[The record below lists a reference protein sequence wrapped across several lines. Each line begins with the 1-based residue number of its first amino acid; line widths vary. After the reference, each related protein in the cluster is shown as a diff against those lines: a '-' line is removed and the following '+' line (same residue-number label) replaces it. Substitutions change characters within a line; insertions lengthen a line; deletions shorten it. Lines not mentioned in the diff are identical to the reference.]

1 MRRPAR
7 RRPEPGNLDSFLD
20 VMTNT
25 VGVLIFV
32 LLFVTLAAADATVLV
47 RTPLRSETEKRPI
60 YFEASGGRVIY
71 LELRAGNE
79 AVDDFFDALP
89 PIRWYNVRSVL
100 ARMEAFETRT
110 PNYTIDFSGSP
121 LAGGMGIRW
130 RARPGVGDTVTVVKD
145 STSTFQQVLRSLD
158 PDTAYLAFIVRPD
171 GVESFRAARKAATK
185 RGVASGWEPFE
196 HGHDLVFRSGGR
208 SVGVQ

>member
-1 MRRPAR
+1 VRRVLR

-60 YFEASGGRVIY
+60 YFEAVGGRVIY
-71 LELRAGNE
+71 LELGMGNE
-79 AVDDFFDALP
+79 RVDAFFDALP
-89 PIRWYNVRSVL
+89 PIRWYNVSSVL
-100 ARMEAFETRT
+100 DRVDAFQTQT
-110 PNYTIDFSGSP
+110 SNYTIDFSGSP
-121 LAGGMGIRW
+121 LAGGFGVRW
-130 RARPGVGDTVTVVKD
+130 QALAGAGDTVKVLKD
-145 STSTFQQVLRSLD
+145 SASAFQGVLRTLD
-158 PDTAYLAFIVRPD
+158 PDTAYLAFVVRPD
-171 GVESFRAARKAATK
+171 GLEAFRAARKLATR
-185 RGVASGWEPFE
+185 RGLASGWEPFE
-196 HGHDLVFRSGGR
+196 HQRDLVFSSGGR

>member
-1 MRRPAR
+1 VRRVPR

-47 RTPLRSETEKRPI
+47 RTPLRSETEKQPI

-71 LELRAGNE
+71 LESRMADE
-79 AVDDFFDALP
+79 RVDAFVRALP
-89 PIRWYNVRSVL
+89 PIRWYNVSYV
-100 ARMEAFETRT
+100 MDQVDAFETET
-110 PNYTIDFSGSP
+110 PNYTID
-121 LAGGMGIRW
+121 LLGGGIGVRW
-130 RARPGVGDTVTVVKD
+130 RARPGAGDTVNVVKD
-145 STSTFQQVLRSLD
+145 SASTYQQVLRTLD

-171 GVESFRAARKAATK
+171 GLESFRAAREAATR
-185 RGVASGWEPFE
+185 RGFASGWEPFG
-196 HGHDLVFRSGGR
+196 HGRDLVFSSGGR

>member
-1 MRRPAR
+1 MRRVPR

-47 RTPLRSETEKRPI
+47 RTPLRSETHKRPI
-60 YFEASGGRVIY
+60 FFEASGGRVIY
-71 LELRAGNE
+71 LETRTANE
-79 AVDDFFDALP
+79 RVDEFFGALP
-89 PIRWYNVRSVL
+89 QIRWYNVNSVL
-100 ARMEAFETRT
+100 ARIDAFQTRT
-110 PNYTIDFSGSP
+110 PNYTVDITS
-121 LAGGMGIRW
+121 GMGVRW
-130 RARPGVGDTVTVVKD
+130 RARPGAGDSAKMVTD
-145 STSTFQQVLRSLD
+145 SASTFQQVVRALD

-171 GVESFRAARKAATK
+171 GLESFRAARKAATR
-185 RGVASGWEPFE
+185 RGLDSGWEPF
-196 HGHDLVFRSGGR
+196 GADLDLVFSSGGR